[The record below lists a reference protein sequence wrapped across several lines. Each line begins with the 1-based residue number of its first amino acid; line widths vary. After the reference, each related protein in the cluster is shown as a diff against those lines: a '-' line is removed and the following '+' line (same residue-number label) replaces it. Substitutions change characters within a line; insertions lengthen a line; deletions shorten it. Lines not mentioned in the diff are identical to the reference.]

1 MYGAGDSARESVANY
16 LELGRDPASL
26 QTPRAGDRSLHRPAH
41 SAAPAHPG
49 PAGPTPRPPAPP
61 GQLLGLGTSR
71 VVISLPTVVSRRLSH
86 RPDARPENK
95 HRKKKNQ
102 LVARTALIGRG
113 ECSKSVG
120 IVDSWPRPLRP
131 TPPDPSLPP
140 EPLPPPPSPSPGP
153 AAALAVPGQWF
164 MGPSTSTTLGTGRR
178 RSPEVLGGRDRRGGD
193 CGDLLDSA
201 HAGSGLGTG
210 DLL

>member
-71 VVISLPTVVSRRLSH
+71 VVISLPTVVPRRLSH
-86 RPDARPENK
+86 RPDARPEIK
-95 HRKKKNQ
+95 HWKKESIGSSYSSHWSRRMQ
-102 LVARTALIGRG
+102 QIGGDCRLLAPPAPPHAAR
-113 ECSKSVG
+113 
-120 IVDSWPRPLRP
+120 
-131 TPPDPSLPP
+131 SLPP
-140 EPLPPPPSPSPGP
+140 SRPRDPPPHPGLLP
-153 AAALAVPGQWF
+153 LWQCLGSGSWDQAHPRRLAQAA
-164 MGPSTSTTLGTGRR
+164 
-178 RSPEVLGGRDRRGGD
+178 GGRQR
-193 CGDLLDSA
+193 SW
-201 HAGSGLGTG
+201 GSGQARGRLRGPPG
-210 DLL
+210 